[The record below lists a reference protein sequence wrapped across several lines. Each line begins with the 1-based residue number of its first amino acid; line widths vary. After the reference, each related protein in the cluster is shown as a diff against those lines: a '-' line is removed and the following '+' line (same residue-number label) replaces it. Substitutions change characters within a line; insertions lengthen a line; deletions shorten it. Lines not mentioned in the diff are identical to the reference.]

1 VSPVTPELRLPVP
14 LPGGGVELRPHTMR
28 EPVRWPVP
36 AAPPSS
42 RVAYAAAHVVARPA
56 GDTAP
61 GAPADLD
68 WDATLRFRHHLW
80 SCGLGVAEAMDTAQR
95 GMGLDWDATREL
107 IRRTAAEAR
116 VTGGALVVGVGT
128 DHVPGAASLDDV
140 VRAYTEQLEVADA
153 AGARPVLMAS
163 RHLARL
169 ATGPEDYAKVY
180 GRLLEQVSGPV
191 LLHWLGTPFDPALEG
206 YWGSTDLDAAAEAL
220 LAILREHAAVVDG
233 VKVSLLDAAREVALR
248 LALPAGVR
256 LYTGDDFDYPDL
268 VLGDDHG
275 HSDALLGILDAIAP
289 AAAAALQALDAG
301 DVAGYRA
308 AFEPTVP
315 LARHVFAAPTPAYK
329 TGLVF
334 LAWLAGHQDGFAM
347 VGGRTSDRGAV
358 HLSETFRLA
367 DAAGLLPDPDLAAA
381 RMRAFLTVAGLA

>member
-1 VSPVTPELRLPVP
+1 VSVVRLPVP
-14 LPGGGVELRPHTMR
+14 LRGGGVGLREHTLR

-36 AAPPSS
+36 ALPPVS
-42 RVAYAAAHVVARPA
+42 RVAYAAAHVVARPG
-56 GDTAP
+56 GDTTP

-95 GMGLDWDATREL
+95 GMGLDWPATREL
-107 IRRTAAEAR
+107 IRRTAVEAR
-116 VTGGALVVGVGT
+116 AAGGALVVGVGT
-128 DHVPGAASLDDV
+128 DHVPDARSLDDV

-163 RHLARL
+163 RQLARL
-169 ATGPEDYAKVY
+169 ATGPADYAKVY
-180 GRLLEQVSGPV
+180 GRLLDQVTGPV
-191 LLHWLGTPFDPALEG
+191 LLHWLGAVFDPALEG
-206 YWGSTDLDAAAEAL
+206 YWGDADPDMAAATL
-220 LAILREHAAVVDG
+220 LGVIRDHAAVVDG
-233 VKVSLLDAAREVALR
+233 VKVSLLDAGREVALR
-248 LALPAGVR
+248 RALPPGVR

-268 VLGDDHG
+268 VLGDAPG
-275 HSDALLGILDAIAP
+275 HSHALLGILDAIAP
-289 AAAAALQALDAG
+289 AASAALHALDAG

-308 AFEPTVP
+308 ALDPTVP

-334 LAWLAGHQDGFAM
+334 LAWLCGHQDGFAM
-347 VGGRTSDRGAV
+347 VGGLASARSAV
-358 HLSETFRLA
+358 HLGEVLRLA

-381 RMRAFLTVAGLA
+381 RMRAFLTVAGLT